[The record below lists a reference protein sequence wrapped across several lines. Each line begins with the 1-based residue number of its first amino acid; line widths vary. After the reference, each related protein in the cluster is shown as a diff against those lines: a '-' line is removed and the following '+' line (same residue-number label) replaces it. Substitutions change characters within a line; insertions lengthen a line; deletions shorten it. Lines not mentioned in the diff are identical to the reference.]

1 MQPAGEEGRLLR
13 RIASYARISQA
24 AGAAEAAQDQQGGPA
39 SVGCPTSPAAQP
51 LLHAALLHTAGTHPV
66 GIDPEEALP
75 ASSFMPAAEED
86 DGFLAGSPEHAGG
99 SILRSRSIAADSN
112 GVTFAELSSPLSR
125 APSGIPVLRRSGT
138 SLGPDGAAFAA
149 IDMPPLSQH
158 PSFAAGSDAAAAAA
172 AEDGDGG
179 GPPSPSGS
187 DTACFGRMRPSV
199 GIALSVLC
207 FIAAVRPFLFVF
219 LLFSSLYFIPHA
231 F

>member
-13 RIASYARISQA
+13 RIASFARISQA

-39 SVGCPTSPAAQP
+39 CVGCPTSPAAQP

-75 ASSFMPAAEED
+75 VSSFMFAAEED
-86 DGFLAGSPEHAGG
+86 DGFLAGSTVPAGG
-99 SILRSRSIAADSN
+99 SILRSRSTAADSN

-138 SLGPDGAAFAA
+138 SLRPDGAAFAA
-149 IDMPPLSQH
+149 IDMPPLLSRH

-179 GPPSPSGS
+179 GGPPSASGS

-219 LLFSSLYFIPHA
+219 LLFSSFSSV